1 MRLFLFVIGFI
12 LFGTWMNLVFNN
24 YFQILGLKINWLLVF
39 MLVLSFRY
47 SKNLLS
53 FLGIFAGLIC
63 DALSHGIMGLYGT
76 SFLLTLLLVN
86 QLKRVFYSNTFFSI
100 SLAVSGLSILE
111 GWISISILG
120 LFETNIE
127 QSALLLKRIFPL
139 AIMHG
144 FVTPIILQLVIW
156 GENFFLKDVT

>member
-111 GWISISILG
+111 GWISISIFL
-120 LFETNIE
+120 
-127 QSALLLKRIFPL
+127 ALI
-139 AIMHG
+139 
-144 FVTPIILQLVIW
+144 TDIIY
-156 GENFFLKDVT
+156 NPKY